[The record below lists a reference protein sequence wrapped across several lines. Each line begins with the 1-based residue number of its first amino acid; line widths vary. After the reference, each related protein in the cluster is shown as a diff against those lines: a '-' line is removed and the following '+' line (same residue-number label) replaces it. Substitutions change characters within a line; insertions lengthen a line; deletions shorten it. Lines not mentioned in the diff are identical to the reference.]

1 MNQISTCLEIS
12 KLIVLSLPCFNSG
25 SCRRNC
31 LPSICCIS
39 RGTLFCFYCY
49 IVDSLAHNKKSRTI
63 FITLFFIIAVDQSLS
78 LVFFQKIH
86 SSEYLGSE
94 FLIES
99 VRVGGE

>member
-12 KLIVLSLPCFNSG
+12 KLIGLSLPCFHSG

-49 IVDSLAHNKKSRTI
+49 IVDSLAHTRTI
-63 FITLFFIIAVDQSLS
+63 YITLFFIIAVVQSLS

-94 FLIES
+94 FLIET